1 MSTPTLTKPSIN
13 IQVADWLKDNPG
25 TNLKD
30 AKKALGVTKDLK
42 LKSGNLTDKRSK
54 ITVSDA
60 KGSREA
66 SRNRAR
72 WLKKSNEFLTK
83 EQKTKA
89 KAIKDQAL
97 QERRALQE
105 RWKKG
110 EIPKEEY
117 DRQRTETDHDKEV
130 AISGKQIDD
139 LDALLEQG
147 KITQEKYNKARQKL
161 HDLGIGDNPEKN
173 LVNIPG
179 EVNREKTV
187 GVRDVQKRLGEM
199 EKENPSETPD
209 WERVMN
215 LYKNAH
221 LLKSAVSYSM
231 KYGKP
236 VVKTGINW
244 AVKAYIAH
252 SLMH

>member
-1 MSTPTLTKPSIN
+1 MGATTLTKPSIN
-13 IQVADWLKDNPG
+13 TQVADWLKKNPG
-25 TNLKD
+25 TTLKE

-42 LKSGNLTDKRSK
+42 IKSGNLTDKRSK

-66 SRNRAR
+66 SKNRAR
-72 WLKKSNEFLTK
+72 WLKKSNELLTP
-83 EQKTKA
+83 EQKTRA
-89 KAIKDQAL
+89 KEIKDQAL

-110 EIPKEEY
+110 EITKEEY

-130 AISGKQIDD
+130 AVSGKQIDD

-147 KITQEKYNKARQKL
+147 KITKEKYDKARQKL
-161 HDLGIGDNPEKN
+161 HDLGIGDNPDSN

-199 EKENPSETPD
+199 EKENPSATPD

-215 LYKNAH
+215 LYQNAH
-221 LLKSAVSYSM
+221 LLRSAAHYTV

-236 VVKTGINW
+236 VVNW
-244 AVKAYIAH
+244 GVKAFVASQLIH
-252 SLMH
+252 